1 MRAILCAGLATLM
14 GFAMPGA
21 VAAQIANPAMLAP
34 DTRFEAPGV
43 PAPDQTN
50 TTDKLFAQLTAEG
63 GLAEVV
69 LGELATEKAGAE
81 AVQDFA
87 ARMVEDHTTAN
98 DDLAAIAENSQIPLP
113 DELNAEHQAMQA
125 RLEALEGAAF
135 DLAYMRGQVV
145 DHQKTVQLL
154 IWEIGFGQARELQ
167 NFASDTLPVILG
179 HLKDARAIV
188 TELTQV
194 DVALNPD
201 ENPPPRPE

>member
-1 MRAILCAGLATLM
+1 MRATLCAGLVTLM
-14 GFAMPGA
+14 ALVTPGA
-21 VAAQIANPAMLAP
+21 AAAQIGNPAMMAP

-43 PAPDQTN
+43 PGPNETN
-50 TTDKLFAQLTAEG
+50 TTDVLFAQLTAEG

-69 LGELATEKAGAE
+69 LGELATERAVSE
-81 AVQDFA
+81 AVQEFA

-98 DDLAAIAENSQIPLP
+98 DELAGIAERSEIPLP

-135 DLAYMRGQVV
+135 ELAYMRGQVV

-167 NFASDTLPVILG
+167 NFASDTLPVVLG

-188 TELTQV
+188 AELTQV
-194 DVALNPD
+194 DVALNPA

>member
-1 MRAILCAGLATLM
+1 MRATLCAGLVTLM
-14 GFAMPGA
+14 ALVTPGA
-21 VAAQIANPAMLAP
+21 AAAQIGNPAMMAP

-43 PAPDQTN
+43 PGPNETN
-50 TTDKLFAQLTAEG
+50 TTDVLFAQLTAEG

-69 LGELATEKAGAE
+69 LGELATERAGSE
-81 AVQDFA
+81 AVQEFA

-98 DDLAAIAENSQIPLP
+98 DELAGIAERSDIPLP

-135 DLAYMRGQVV
+135 ELAYMRGQVV

-167 NFASDTLPVILG
+167 NFASDTLPVVLG

-188 TELTQV
+188 AELTQV
-194 DVALNPD
+194 DVALNPA